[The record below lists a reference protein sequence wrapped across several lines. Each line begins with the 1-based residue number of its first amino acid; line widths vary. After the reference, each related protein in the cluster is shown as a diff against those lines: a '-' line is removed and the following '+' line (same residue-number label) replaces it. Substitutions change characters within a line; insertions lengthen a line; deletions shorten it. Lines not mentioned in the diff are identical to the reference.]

1 MLIIIDMQYEFD
13 AAEDVVGPVCDAVRQ
28 AKNEGRQ
35 IVLVEYKCWNHFPN
49 AETCGCRTYYE
60 ITSLLEGYTNLVV
73 VTKANDGG
81 GREIIDAVSVFPSD
95 VDVCGVNIGACVR
108 ETVEQLSRLV
118 PDSEFTLLEQACN
131 GWDNGPSAYYWVE
144 NLRNVDRRAA

>member
-13 AAEDVVGPVCDAVRQ
+13 AAEDVVGPVCEAVKL
-28 AKNEGRQ
+28 AMAENRQ
-35 IVLVEYKCWNHFPN
+35 IVLVEYKCWGHVN
-49 AETCGCRTYYE
+49 AETCGCLTYGE
-60 ITSLLEGYTNLVV
+60 ITSLLEGYPNLVV

-81 GREIIDAVSVFPSD
+81 GQEIVDAVSEFPSD

-118 PDSEFTLLEQACN
+118 PDSEFTLLEEACN
-131 GWDNGPSAYYWVE
+131 GWSNDSSAYFWVE
-144 NLRNVDRRAA
+144 GLRNVSRRAA